1 MIPVS
6 KVVIETIIIF
16 FKPITLSNAAIKGPD
31 IPNKN
36 ILMAKA
42 SAITDRSHPNSFSKG
57 SMKTP
62 DDDMTI
68 PATIMEKNVMARIN
82 QL

>member
-1 MIPVS
+1 MIPIS
-6 KVVIETIIIF
+6 KVVIESIIIF
-16 FKPITLSNAAIKGPD
+16 FNPITSNNAAINGPD
-31 IPNKN
+31 IPYKKR
-36 ILMAKA
+36 LMAKA
-42 SAITDRSHPNSFSKG
+42 SAITDRSQPNSFSKG

>member
-1 MIPVS
+1 M
-6 KVVIETIIIF
+6 
-16 FKPITLSNAAIKGPD
+16 LSNAAINGPD
-31 IPNKN
+31 TPYKN
-36 ILMAKA
+36 ILIAKA
-42 SAITDRSHPNSFSKG
+42 SAITERSQPNSFSKG

-68 PATIMEKNVMARIN
+68 PATIIEKNVITRIN